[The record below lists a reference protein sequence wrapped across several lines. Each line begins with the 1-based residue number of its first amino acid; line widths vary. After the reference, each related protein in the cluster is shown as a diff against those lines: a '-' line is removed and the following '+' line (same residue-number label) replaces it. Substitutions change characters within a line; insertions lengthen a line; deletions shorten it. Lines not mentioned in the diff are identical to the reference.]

1 MGNGLIPAQNG
12 AKSKASI
19 AKAFA
24 IIAFC
29 LVMAALTGAIV
40 CDIAVVGKAIFMFFA
55 AVLLSAFA
63 FIIAFVLF
71 ILSCMLIF
79 GVYLLDTYGFWP
91 LTFSANFFGEIM
103 KDAVITDQAR
113 SIFIAVRIL
122 CLILCVLAFIFAIV
136 ALSNRRR
143 AKKAGFEQ
151 KQKLSTS
158 FGIISLLLSV
168 FGVFASLIMLL
179 IFSIR

>member
-1 MGNGLIPAQNG
+1 MENEPIPAQNG

-55 AVLLSAFA
+55 AVLLSALA
-63 FIIAFVLF
+63 FIIAFFLF
-71 ILSCMLIF
+71 IISCVLIF

-91 LTFSANFFGEIM
+91 LTFAADFFG
-103 KDAVITDQAR
+103 R
-113 SIFIAVRIL
+113 SWRMRRSATKPFRSSIAVHIL
-122 CLILCVLAFIFAIV
+122 SLVICLLAFIFSIV
-136 ALSNRRR
+136 ALANRRK
-143 AKKAGFEQ
+143 AKKAGLED
-151 KQKLSTS
+151 KQKLTTS
-158 FGIISLLLSV
+158 FGIISLLLSI

>member
-1 MGNGLIPAQNG
+1 MENEPIPAQNG

-19 AKAFA
+19 AKVFA

-55 AVLLSAFA
+55 AVLLSALA
-63 FIIAFVLF
+63 FIIAFFLF
-71 ILSCMLIF
+71 ILSCVLIF

-91 LTFSANFFGEIM
+91 LTFAADFFGQIM
-103 KDAVITDQAR
+103 ADAAISDQAR
-113 SIFIAVRIL
+113 SVFIAVRIL
-122 CLILCVLAFIFAIV
+122 GLVICLLAFIFSIV
-136 ALSNRRR
+136 ALANRRK
-143 AKKAGFEQ
+143 AKKAGLED
-151 KQKLSTS
+151 KQKLTTA
-158 FGIISLLLSV
+158 FGIISLLLSI